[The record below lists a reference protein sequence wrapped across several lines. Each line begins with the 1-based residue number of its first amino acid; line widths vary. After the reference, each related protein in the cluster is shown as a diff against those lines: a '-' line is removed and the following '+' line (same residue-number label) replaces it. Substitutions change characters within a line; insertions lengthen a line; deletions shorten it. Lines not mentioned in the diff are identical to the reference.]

1 MLGFLRPD
9 GGLGSEALSY
19 DHTPYRPDERP
30 PVFNLDDPPLKDTLA
45 VRTGEYAILRF
56 VADNPGMWHF
66 HCHLIVHMNIGL
78 QMVFN
83 VAEEKQ
89 APPPA
94 DYFKAQTYDGAMCPT
109 AFS

>member
-1 MLGFLRPD
+1 
-9 GGLGSEALSY
+9 
-19 DHTPYRPDERP
+19 
-30 PVFNLDDPPLKDTLA
+30 
-45 VRTGEYAILRF
+45 
-56 VADNPGMWHF
+56 MWHF

-94 DYFKAQTYDGAMCPT
+94 DYFKAQTYDGAMCPQ
-109 AFS
+109 

>member
-1 MLGFLRPD
+1 M
-9 GGLGSEALSY
+9 
-19 DHTPYRPDERP
+19 
-30 PVFNLDDPPLKDTLA
+30 
-45 VRTGEYAILRF
+45 RF